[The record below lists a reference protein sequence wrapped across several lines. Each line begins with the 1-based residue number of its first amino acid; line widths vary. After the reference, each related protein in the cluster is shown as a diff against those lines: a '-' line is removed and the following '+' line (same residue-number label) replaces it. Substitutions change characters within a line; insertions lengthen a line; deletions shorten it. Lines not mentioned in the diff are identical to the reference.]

1 MKHKH
6 RFAALISLGGALIV
20 LVAKAFAFALT
31 GSVSLLSDAAESIV
45 NVVAAGALLFAVQLA
60 QRPPDYQH
68 PYGHQKAELLSS
80 AFEAALILVAGG
92 MILFAAVQRLLSPR
106 PLENLSAGLLV
117 AAGAAVLNLLLA
129 LWMRRQGRKLESAA
143 LATNSRHLFT
153 DVWSTVGVV
162 LGVLLVS
169 VTGWQILDPLIAI
182 LVAVNITREGFMVMT
197 STLSQLMDERLPED
211 EEAAILEELDRTA
224 GVLGYHRLRSRR
236 SGSDRFAEVD
246 IFVDPGMNVEHAHV
260 LIGRLE
266 ENLRA
271 RLPGLVTTIHVEP
284 FAPGVREGATS
295 PRDEFG
301 NPEAI

>member
-1 MKHKH
+1 VKHSH

-20 LVAKAFAFALT
+20 LVAKAIAFALT

-45 NVVAAGALLFAVQLA
+45 NVLAAAALLFAVQLA
-60 QRPPDYQH
+60 QRPADYEQ

-92 MILFAAVQRLLSPR
+92 MILFAAVQRLLNPQ
-106 PLENLSAGLLV
+106 PLQNLGAGLLV

-129 LWMRRQGRKLESAA
+129 FWVRRQGRKLASAA
-143 LATNSRHLFT
+143 LAANSRHLFT
-153 DVWSTVGVV
+153 DVWSTAGVV
-162 LGVLLVS
+162 AGVLLVS
-169 VTGWQILDPLIAI
+169 VTGWQPLDPLIAI
-182 LVAVNITREGFMVMT
+182 LVAVNVTREGFMVMI

-246 IFVDPGMNVEHAHV
+246 IFVDPGMNVEHAHA

-266 ENLRA
+266 ENLRS

-301 NPEAI
+301 NSEAS